1 MNKRYKRRLISN
13 KSILINWHWL
23 TLLAQRFK
31 PAPTNCAYIRPINS
45 WRNSYTAD
53 NTIYKPCQ
61 ICKHLDVILILNYC

>member
-45 WRNSYTAD
+45 WFNPYTTND
-53 NTIYKPCQ
+53 TIYKPCQ
-61 ICKHLDVILILNYC
+61 ICKHSDVILILNYC